1 MGGRAGGG
9 ASGGM
14 GSRSRGGGQQ
24 QPRTRIYKGSKEW
37 KSVEQNA
44 NGLFWSAA
52 TDRNEVKGDHW
63 SNGRYVTGM
72 TQKEAEKHWNG
83 AYNNITKALKHV
95 EANGNAFEKSVAQTI
110 KKGLRKYN
118 DKAFK
123 VGYVSYKQS
132 YIIGQALAETH
143 YKGIW

>member
-52 TDRNEVKGDHW
+52 VDRTQVKGDRW
-63 SNGRYVTGM
+63 VGSKFVTGM
-72 TQKEAEKHWNG
+72 TQSEAKQEWNG

-110 KKGLRKYN
+110 KKGLRKYE

-123 VGYVSYKQS
+123 VGFVSYKQS

-143 YKGIW
+143 YKGTW

>member
-52 TDRNEVKGDHW
+52 VDRTDGKGDRW
-63 SNGRYVTGM
+63 SLGM
-72 TQKEAEKHWNG
+72 TDKEKKANWNG

-110 KKGLRKYN
+110 KKGLRKYE

-123 VGYVSYKQS
+123 VGFVSYKQS

-143 YKGIW
+143 YKGTW

>member
-9 ASGGM
+9 GGAGL
-14 GSRSRGGGQQ
+14 GSKSRGGGQQ
-24 QPRTRIYKGSKEW
+24 PRSRIYKGTKEW

-52 TDRNEVKGDHW
+52 TDRNEVKGDRW
-63 SNGRYVTGM
+63 SNGKYVTGM

-83 AYNNITKALKHV
+83 AYNNISKALKHV

-143 YKGIW
+143 YKGTW

>member
-1 MGGRAGGG
+1 MGGRSGGG
-9 ASGGM
+9 AGM
-14 GSRSRGGGQQ
+14 GRGSRGGGSQQ

-52 TDRNEVKGDHW
+52 TDRTEVKGDHW
-63 SNGRYVTGM
+63 SNGKYVTGM

-83 AYNNITKALKHV
+83 AYNNISKALKHV

-143 YKGIW
+143 YKGSW

>member
-9 ASGGM
+9 GGAGL
-14 GSRSRGGGQQ
+14 GSKSRGGGQQ
-24 QPRTRIYKGSKEW
+24 PRSRIYKGTKEW

-63 SNGRYVTGM
+63 SNGKYQTGM

-143 YKGIW
+143 YKGTW

>member
-14 GSRSRGGGQQ
+14 GSRSRGGSQQ

-52 TDRNEVKGDHW
+52 TDRNEVKGDRW
-63 SNGRYVTGM
+63 SNGKYVTGM

-83 AYNNITKALKHV
+83 AYNNISKALKHV

-143 YKGIW
+143 YKGTW